1 MGLLSTYGYGFNGYT
16 YIVNFKAKNY
26 DLEDYTNALFDKPE
40 EDFMNENANYPIVIK
55 KYQIL
60 KKIIEDLGVIF
71 N

>member
-1 MGLLSTYGYGFNGYT
+1 MMKWTFFLPKQKNSLQN
-16 YIVNFKAKNY
+16 NFKAKNY
-26 DLEDYTNALFDKPE
+26 DLEDYTNALFDRPE

>member
-1 MGLLSTYGYGFNGYT
+1 
-16 YIVNFKAKNY
+16 
-26 DLEDYTNALFDKPE
+26 
-40 EDFMNENANYPIVIK
+40 MNENANYPIVIK

>member
-1 MGLLSTYGYGFNGYT
+1 M
-16 YIVNFKAKNY
+16 NFKAKNY